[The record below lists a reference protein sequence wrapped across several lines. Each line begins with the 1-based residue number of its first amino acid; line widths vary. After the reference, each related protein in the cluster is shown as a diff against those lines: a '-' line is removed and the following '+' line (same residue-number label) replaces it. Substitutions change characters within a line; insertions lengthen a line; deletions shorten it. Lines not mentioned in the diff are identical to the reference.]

1 MSNQLDIS
9 YRSLLN
15 IALPLSL
22 GAFVQFLVVLTDNLF
37 LSEVGQDAINGAGNG
52 GLLYITAVMLAT
64 GLSSGVQIF
73 IARRKGAQRLDEV
86 GQWFGAGMR
95 TVLGLAIILYLVFLL
110 FDAFAYEHW
119 LDSAE
124 ITAVM
129 SEFMRVRT
137 LGFFVFFP
145 TLILNSF
152 YIGMAQTR
160 ILSVTMVLTA
170 GVNILFDWLLIFG
183 IGIFPELQHQ
193 GAALATLI
201 AEFTGLTFLVL
212 YTIRR
217 FRGAEVQLGKG
228 LFTRRKGLWR
238 ALLRLSVPLMLQQ
251 VLTMA
256 TWSYFFF
263 MVEKIGGTELK
274 VSHVV
279 RNMYMLAFV
288 AIYGVGYTART
299 VVSTLIAE
307 ERQAELHTAIK
318 RLILLNLAGSFLLCH
333 GLWLYPEFIAGLF
346 FEEGSAGFTGLIKS
360 FHIVFFIVLL
370 FSITGIFHNTV
381 EGSGRTRAGLLIELI
396 SVSFYLY
403 AVYLL
408 TIVYPSPIHLV
419 WSSDFV
425 YFGGI
430 GVLSL
435 LFLWRSNWKY
445 TQL

>member
-1 MSNQLDIS
+1 MSKQLDIS

-201 AEFTGLTFLVL
+201 AEFTGLAFLVL

-279 RNMYMLAFV
+279 RNMYMLALV

>member
-1 MSNQLDIS
+1 MSKELDIS

-73 IARRKGAQRLDEV
+73 IARRKGAQRFEEV
-86 GQWFGAGMR
+86 GWWFGTGMR
-95 TVLGLAIILYLVFLL
+95 TVLVLAVVLYLVFLL
-110 FDAFAYEHW
+110 FDVYAYDHW

-124 ITAVM
+124 ITGVM
-129 SEFMRVRT
+129 SEFLQVRT
-137 LGFFVFFP
+137 FGFFVFFP

-183 IGIFPELQHQ
+183 VGVFPELQHQ

-201 AEFTGLTFLVL
+201 AEFVGFTFLAL

-228 LFTRRKGLWR
+228 LFTRRKGLWP

-279 RNMYMLAFV
+279 RNMYMLALV

-307 ERQAELHTAIK
+307 ERQAELQTAIK

-346 FEEGSAGFTGLIKS
+346 FEEGSAGFTGLMDS
-360 FHIVFFIVLL
+360 FLIVFFIVLL
-370 FSITGIFHNTV
+370 FSISGIFHNTV
-381 EGSGRTRAGLLIELI
+381 EGSGRTKAGLIIELI

-435 LFLWRSNWKY
+435 LYLWRSNWKY